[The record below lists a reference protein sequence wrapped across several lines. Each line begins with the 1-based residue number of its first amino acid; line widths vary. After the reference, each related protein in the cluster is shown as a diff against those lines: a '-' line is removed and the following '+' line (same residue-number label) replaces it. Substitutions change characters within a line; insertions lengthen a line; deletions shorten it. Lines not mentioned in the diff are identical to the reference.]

1 MDVVEVELK
10 WSEWSQ
16 HVGSPSALV
25 EEGTNEAI
33 APSARTP
40 FSSRL
45 RRLLCRRCSYRIV
58 VEVWFVY
65 VSAVGIEVPTDLTG
79 YDVFDRPT
87 QMTRNLRF
95 RTKLATTECQQ
106 HV

>member
-1 MDVVEVELK
+1 MDVVKVELM
-10 WSEWSQ
+10 WSEGFQ

-25 EEGTNEAI
+25 EEGTDEAI

-45 RRLLCRRCSYRIV
+45 RRLLCRHCSYLIV
-58 VEVWFVY
+58 VEVCFVH

-79 YDVFDRPT
+79 YDVFDGP
-87 QMTRNLRF
+87 TRNLRF
-95 RTKLATTECQQ
+95 RTKLATTEYQQ